1 MADSAGSAGKGGSL
15 RKAIAEGTDAQER
28 LQKTLARAGFG
39 SRRSCEILIADERVR
54 VNGKV
59 AILGERVDPDK
70 DSVEVDGVTL
80 SVIPSLVC
88 YLLNKPVGVV
98 STASDPQGRPTVVDL
113 VPSDP
118 RVFSVGR
125 LDADTEGLI
134 LLTNDGDLAQR
145 LSHPSFGVEK
155 EYLAE
160 VSGVPTPAE
169 LRSLRQGVKLEDGM
183 SAPAKVGVVAP
194 GVIRIVVHEGRN
206 RLVRRMC
213 EAIGHPVRRLVR
225 TRIGPLSDTSLRPGK
240 WRPLNVQEI
249 RDLEKA
255 AQPKPAPEKTG
266 QAKTA
271 PPKSR
276 QRASR

>member
-1 MADSAGSAGKGGSL
+1 MPEP
-15 RKAIAEGTDAQER
+15 EGEER

-54 VNGKV
+54 VNGKI
-59 AILGERVDPDK
+59 AILGQRVDPENDV
-70 DSVEVDGVTL
+70 VEVDGVTL
-80 SVIPSLVC
+80 SVLPSLVC
-88 YLLNKPVGVV
+88 YVLNKPVGVV
-98 STASDPQGRPTVVDL
+98 STASDPQGRPTVVEL
-113 VPSDP
+113 VPTEP

-160 VSGVPTPAE
+160 VSGTPTPAE

-183 SAPAKVGVVAP
+183 TAPAKVGVVAP

-213 EAIGHPVRRLVR
+213 EAVGHPVRRLVR

-240 WRPLNVQEI
+240 WRQLSVEEI
-249 RDLEKA
+249 RALEKA
-255 AQPKPAPEKTG
+255 ARPTEPKNPSKPKGPE
-266 QAKTA
+266 A
-271 PPKSR
+271 PKSG